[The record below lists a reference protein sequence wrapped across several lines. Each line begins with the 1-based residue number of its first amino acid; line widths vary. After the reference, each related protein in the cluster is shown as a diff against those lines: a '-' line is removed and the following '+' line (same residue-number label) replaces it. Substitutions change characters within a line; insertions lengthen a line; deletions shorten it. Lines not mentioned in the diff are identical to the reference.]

1 MTVIQRFIKY
11 LEELLWHFRDLICS
25 GIVLPSVICISAKWE
40 HQERK
45 LLQLISQQFNI
56 SLWQKWKTFKFSID
70 CCSDSYNNVHSLKH
84 HQLLFFFS
92 SFKHIQMMNKS
103 QLTHGNV
110 SIDPTGTFTPDSLF
124 TVRKKKATMTK
135 LTDQS
140 RAQSDILLFRSPS
153 LVYSPISSVQCLVAL
168 TQRPT
173 DGQEAKKYWTF
184 VTDLPVS
191 QICPCFLF
199 FLYWHNIQKWP
210 FPRLPPP
217 SLYFSPTCLQWGLIT
232 RWTG

>member
-103 QLTHGNV
+103 QLRHGNV

-124 TVRKKKATMTK
+124 TVRKKK
-135 LTDQS
+135 
-140 RAQSDILLFRSPS
+140 
-153 LVYSPISSVQCLVAL
+153 
-168 TQRPT
+168 
-173 DGQEAKKYWTF
+173 
-184 VTDLPVS
+184 
-191 QICPCFLF
+191 
-199 FLYWHNIQKWP
+199 
-210 FPRLPPP
+210 RLPW
-217 SLYFSPTCLQWGLIT
+217 LNWQINQELKVTFCFSGPLHWSIHLSHLFSV
-232 RWTG
+232 